1 MNGNPFLNEDFMT
14 IVQDIERIGEIIE
27 SSTSQFVAESCELNG
42 APPFGSF
49 IKTDGGMPVYGL
61 VFNVCTHSIEP
72 NRRAT
77 AYGLTERQLRDEQP
91 QIFELLKTEF
101 EAVIVGYGDD
111 RGPRQVLPPQPPGIH
126 HFVFPCTESEIKALT
141 GNGDF
146 LRSILCGGRLPI
158 DDLIIASVRNAW
170 AARAFDMPYLVG
182 IGKDLCRLIRDDY
195 DRLSAIMRRI
205 SQ

>member
-1 MNGNPFLNEDFMT
+1 MALSKVDTE
-14 IVQDIERIGEIIE
+14 IYIGEVIE
-27 SSTSQFVAESCELNG
+27 SSTSQFVAESRELNG
-42 APPFGSF
+42 APPFGAF
-49 IKTDGGMPVYGL
+49 VKTSGAIPVYGL

-77 AYGLTERQLRDEQP
+77 AYGLTEQELRNEQP

-126 HFVFPCTESEIKALT
+126 SFVLPCTESEVKALT
-141 GNGDF
+141 NNGDY
-146 LRSILCGGRLPI
+146 LRCILGGNRLPA
-158 DDLIIASVRNAW
+158 DDLIIASVRHAW

-182 IGKDLCRLIRDDY
+182 IGKDLCRLVRDDY
-195 DRLSAIMRRI
+195 DRLSSIMRRI

>member
-1 MNGNPFLNEDFMT
+1 MSLVQFDISDF
-14 IVQDIERIGEIIE
+14 IGEIIE
-27 SSTSQFVAESCELNG
+27 SSTSQFTSESRELNG

-49 IKTDGGMPVYGL
+49 VKTRGALPVYGL

-77 AYGLTERQLRDEQP
+77 AYGLTEQQLREEQP

-101 EAVIVGYGDD
+101 EAVIIGYGDD
-111 RGPRQVLPPQPPGIH
+111 KGPQQVLPPQPPGIH
-126 HFVFPCTESEIKALT
+126 SFVFPCSESEVKALT
-141 GNGDF
+141 NSGDF
-146 LRSILCGGRLPI
+146 LRSILCGNGNRLPA

-170 AARAFDMPYLVG
+170 AARAFDMPYLVS

-195 DRLSAIMRRI
+195 DRLSSIMRRV

>member
-1 MNGNPFLNEDFMT
+1 MALVET
-14 IVQDIERIGEIIE
+14 DIDYIGEIIE

-49 IKTDGGMPVYGL
+49 IRAGGEPAVYGL

-77 AYGLTERQLRDEQP
+77 AYGMTEQELREEQP

-101 EAVIVGYGDD
+101 EAVIIGYRDVQ
-111 RGPRQVLPPQPPGIH
+111 GPRQVLPPQPPGIH
-126 HFVFPCTESEIKALT
+126 NFVHTCIESEIKALT
-141 GNGDF
+141 NNGDF
-146 LRSILCGGRLPI
+146 LRSILCGGRLPA

-170 AARAFDMPYLVG
+170 AARAFDMPYLVR

-195 DRLSAIMRRI
+195 DRLSSIMRRI

>member
-1 MNGNPFLNEDFMT
+1 MSLAQF
-14 IVQDIERIGEIIE
+14 DIGEFIGEIVE
-27 SSTSQFVAESCELNG
+27 SSTSHFTSESRELNG

-49 IKTDGGMPVYGL
+49 VKTLGALPVYGL

-77 AYGLTERQLRDEQP
+77 AYGLTEQQLREEQP

-101 EAVIVGYGDD
+101 EAVIIGYGDD
-111 RGPRQVLPPQPPGIH
+111 KGPQQVLPPQPPGIH
-126 HFVFPCTESEIKALT
+126 SFVFPCTESEIKALT
-141 GNGDF
+141 NSGDF
-146 LRSILCGGRLPI
+146 LRSILCGNGNRLPA

-195 DRLSAIMRRI
+195 DRLSSIMRRV

>member
-1 MNGNPFLNEDFMT
+1 MSLAQIDLEEF
-14 IVQDIERIGEIIE
+14 IGEIIE
-27 SSTSQFVAESCELNG
+27 SSTSQFMSECRELNG

-49 IKTDGGMPVYGL
+49 IKTNGALPVYGL

-77 AYGLTERQLRDEQP
+77 AYGLTEQELREEQP

-101 EAVIVGYGDD
+101 EAVIIGYGDE
-111 RGPRQVLPPQPPGIH
+111 RGPQQVLPPQPPGIH
-126 HFVFPCTESEIKALT
+126 SFVFPCKESEIKALT
-141 GNGDF
+141 NNGDF
-146 LRSILCGGRLPI
+146 LRSILGGNRLPA

-170 AARAFDMPYLVG
+170 TARAFDMPYLVS

-195 DRLSAIMRRI
+195 DRLSSIMRRI
-205 SQ
+205 SN

>member
-1 MNGNPFLNEDFMT
+1 MALSKINLE
-14 IVQDIERIGEIIE
+14 EHIGEVIE
-27 SSTSQFVAESCELNG
+27 SSTSQFVAETRELNG

-49 IKTDGGMPVYGL
+49 IKTGGMFPIFGL

-77 AYGLTERQLRDEQP
+77 AYGLTEQQLREEQP

-101 EAVIVGYGDD
+101 EAVIIGYGDD

-126 HFVFPCTESEIKALT
+126 SFVFPCTESEVKALT
-141 GNGDF
+141 NNGDF
-146 LRSILCGGRLPI
+146 LRCILCGGRLPA
-158 DDLIIASVRNAW
+158 DDLVIASVRNAW
-170 AARAFDMPYLVG
+170 AARAFDMPYLVR

-195 DRLSAIMRRI
+195 DRLSSIMRRI

>member
-1 MNGNPFLNEDFMT
+1 MSLAEL
-14 IVQDIERIGEIIE
+14 DISTEYIGEIVE
-27 SSTSQFVAESCELNG
+27 SSTSQFTSESRELNG

-49 IKTDGGMPVYGL
+49 VKTLGALPVYGL

-77 AYGLTERQLRDEQP
+77 AYGLTEQELREEQP

-101 EAVIVGYGDD
+101 EAVIIGYGDD
-111 RGPRQVLPPQPPGIH
+111 QGPQQVLPPQPPGINS
-126 HFVFPCTESEIKALT
+126 FVFPCTESEIKALT
-141 GNGDF
+141 NSGDF
-146 LRSILCGGRLPI
+146 LRSILCGNRLPA

-170 AARAFDMPYLVG
+170 AARALDMPYLVG

-195 DRLSAIMRRI
+195 DRLSSIMRRI